1 MELFFQQ
8 NQLQQGSLNSDFFES
23 DDATD
28 LLLLQDKM
36 PIGKM
41 QNATWQQAQSELDQV
56 LERLHNFGGQVT
68 PLSTKTMCLDEQ
80 LQLNIQIP
88 SDESATNWVS
98 LTASSCHGAR
108 ALSIWLQYLL
118 WRAYADQ
125 ADDLQ
130 RIALFKNMTL
140 IFSELSQEKAQE
152 YLQDWRE
159 VWTLQQN
166 QAFALPPAIFAQVG
180 DKQLRFD
187 IDDQGVEYVTKFKD
201 IEKRWL
207 GQNYY
212 HADFENAYI
221 DQGSSL
227 SPDWALVIAPDEA
240 AKLLNLHTEQYAVRL
255 YKPMLN
261 HLKLITA

>member
-1 MELFFQQ
+1 
-8 NQLQQGSLNSDFFES
+8 
-23 DDATD
+23 
-28 LLLLQDKM
+28 
-36 PIGKM
+36 
-41 QNATWQQAQSELDQV
+41 V
-56 LERLHNFGGQVT
+56 LERLNDLGGQVT
-68 PLSTKTMCLDEQ
+68 PLTTKTMRLDEQ

-88 SDESATNWVS
+88 SDESDTNWVS

-118 WRAYADQ
+118 WRAYDDQ
-125 ADDLQ
+125 ADELQ

-152 YLQDWRE
+152 YLQDWRK

-180 DKQLRFD
+180 DKQLKFD
-187 IDDQGVEYVTKFKD
+187 FDDDGVEYVVNFKE

-212 HADFENAYI
+212 HSDFENAYS

-227 SPDWALVIAPDEA
+227 SADWALVIAPDEA
-240 AKLLNLHTEQYAVRL
+240 AKLLNQHTEQYAVRL
-255 YKPMLN
+255 YQPMFK
-261 HLKLITA
+261 HLQLIKA